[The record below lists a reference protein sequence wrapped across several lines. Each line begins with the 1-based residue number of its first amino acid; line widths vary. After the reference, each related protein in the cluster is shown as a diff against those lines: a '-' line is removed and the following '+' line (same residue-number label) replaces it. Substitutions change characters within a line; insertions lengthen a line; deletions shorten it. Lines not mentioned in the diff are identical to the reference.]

1 MKWVNAMDDLQLLDW
16 QMRVLAAAGKRQDW
30 EKIQQLDSDISALLI
45 SLHGCEISEQ
55 KREALNKLQ
64 KVHQQVHQQVRQKR
78 DELSKEMTQQRNQR
92 EGALSYAQFMDR
104 ELDEGRVVNE

>member
-1 MKWVNAMDDLQLLDW
+1 MDDLQLIDW
-16 QMRVLAAAGKRQDW
+16 QARALAAAGKRQDW
-30 EKIQQLDSDISALLI
+30 DKIQQLDTDIAALLC
-45 SLHGCEISEQ
+45 SLHGRDISEQ

-64 KVHQQVHQQVRQKR
+64 QVHLQVHQLVRQTR

-92 EGALSYAQFMDR
+92 ERALSYAQFMDR